1 MKWIFL
7 VALVASLPAHA
18 QLTAEQIVQRAIDNA
33 GGDAKL
39 AGISTAEFMS
49 QLITA
54 TNDTLSI
61 SVKKKGNNRC
71 YISVLSFAFENT
83 TTVYNNGHAVLLK
96 NDTATTITD
105 ADKLEQLA
113 LQCYPS
119 VDYGYKKLGYKL
131 TRVEDIQEGNFDC
144 YGVIAES
151 PLGSRTINYYDKKT
165 GDCIMIVYGSGGRT
179 VFMNHIPYHGLNYTR
194 DVLLSDAEGHI
205 SRSLLRDI
213 SIDENPDDKWFAL
226 PPTGAHRPPDVFKTG
241 HFRYV
246 NGGDSSILITRD
258 EHKQVEG
265 AKEYHIEWFTPGDYL
280 LSRLK
285 DASAPVTNDNIEF
298 IKARITL
305 WSGNRYYCQYLT
317 SGDVVGTA
325 AFEKVD

>member
-1 MKWIFL
+1 MALL
-7 VALVASLPAHA
+7 VGRAALA
-18 QLTAEQIVQRAIDNA
+18 QGPTAIQIVQRAIDNA

-39 AGISTAEFMS
+39 DAVKTAEFIS
-49 QLITA
+49 ELITA

-83 TTVYNNGHAVLLK
+83 TTVYNNGHAVLIK

-105 ADKLEQLA
+105 TAKLEQLA

-119 VDYGYKKLGYKL
+119 IDYGYKKLGYKL
-131 TRVEDIQEGNFDC
+131 TRVEDIKEGNFDC

-165 GDCIMIVYGSGGRT
+165 GDCIMIVYASGGRT

-194 DVLLSDAEGHI
+194 DILLSDAEGHI

-213 SIDENPDDKWFAL
+213 SVDENPDDNWFAL
-226 PPTGAHRPPDVFKTG
+226 PAAGPHHPPELFKTG
-241 HFRYV
+241 HFRYI
-246 NGGDSSILITRD
+246 NGGDSLVRITRD
-258 EHKQVEG
+258 AHKQVEG
-265 AKEYHIEWFTPGDYL
+265 AKEYLIEWFTPGDYL

-285 DASAPVTNDNIEF
+285 DASAPVTTDNIEF
-298 IKARITL
+298 IKTRITL